1 MTDQHNANLQ
11 TALEKLDLQRG
22 EPANDQQFVP
32 VREDTRP
39 AEQRFFEGLEKTA
52 GKVRSGQWLD
62 RLFKPFS
69 LPQGQPSQD
78 WGSSADNAISTQK
91 VMRARGILY
100 GVVALLAIL
109 LLWAAFAPIDE
120 VTRGEGKVIPSSQL
134 QVVQAVD
141 GGVVEEI
148 HIKEGQKVRKGQ
160 LLVRIDPTRFVANL
174 REGSAKAFAL
184 QAKIERLNALVNGA
198 VYNPQL
204 PAEDR
209 GQGSEAAMIIAQ
221 ERQYFYESQR
231 QLGERMMMARQQ
243 VEQRRGE
250 LREAEAMIATADR
263 SHQMARQELD
273 ITRPLL
279 KTGAVSQMDV
289 LRLER
294 DVSRTQG
301 ERAQASARRGQLSA
315 GIREAE
321 INIRDAELT
330 MKNEWRAEL
339 AAAMAELNSL
349 GASVTGLADRVKFSE
364 IRSPVA
370 GVIQRVM
377 TNTVGGVV
385 QPGNAVV
392 EVVPTGDKLVVE
404 AKVSP
409 RDIAFLRPNLPATVK
424 FTAYDYST
432 YGGMEARLTHI
443 SPDSITD
450 EKGNTYYLVRAE
462 TARSQFKQGLPVI
475 PGMVVQLDVLTGK
488 RTVLSYLLK
497 PLLRAKQNAL
507 TER

>member
-1 MTDQHNANLQ
+1 MTDQSTSNLQ
-11 TALEKLDLQRG
+11 AALDKLDI
-22 EPANDQQFVP
+22 EAANDQLPFTPLEQN
-32 VREDTRP
+32 RP
-39 AEQRFFEGLEKTA
+39 AEQRFFEGLEKAT
-52 GKVRSGQWLD
+52 GKVGSGKWLD

-69 LPQGQPSQD
+69 LDQAQPPQD
-78 WGSSADNAISTQK
+78 WGGSADHAINSQK
-91 VMRARGILY
+91 VLRARGILY

-109 LLWAAFAPIDE
+109 LIWAAFAPLDE
-120 VTRGEGKVIPSSQL
+120 VTRGEGKIIPSRQL

-141 GGVVEEI
+141 GGVVEEL
-148 HIKEGQKVRKGQ
+148 HVKEGQRVKKGQ

-198 VYNPQL
+198 AYNPQM
-204 PAEDR
+204 PTGNQ

-221 ERQYFYESQR
+221 ERQYYYESQR

-250 LREAEAMIATADR
+250 LREAEAMISTADR
-263 SHQMARQELD
+263 SHQMARQELE

-370 GVIQRVM
+370 GVVQRVM

-392 EVVPTGDKLVVE
+392 EVVPTGEKLVVE

-409 RDIAFLRPNLPATVK
+409 RDIAFLRPNLPAVVK
-424 FTAYDYST
+424 FTAYDYSV
-432 YGGMEARLTHI
+432 YGGMDAKLTYI

-462 TARSQFKQGLPVI
+462 TTRSQFKQGLPVI
-475 PGMVVQLDVLTGK
+475 PGMVAQLDVLTGK